1 MALAGWAYWPDEGGP
16 PFMTD
21 EMYLNGVMLPWRQV
35 DEEPAPSCWALPTEG
50 GTHLFQRQYRGAVKP
65 KDKSVLAFS
74 FEFQVDDHVTW
85 AALDEAKAQ
94 CAPFYFTAG
103 IRKTDI
109 FPATSGTVY
118 RLTRPLAAGIVPG
131 VTSLTHPSIVKLNGV
146 VDAGAA
152 TVSGQNV
159 TANDTGTI
167 SVEYTPVHLVY
178 FTAFPLRVDAHNS
191 AVRSVG
197 LAEILVA

>member
-1 MALAGWAYWPDEGGP
+1 MPLAGWAHWPDSGGP

-21 EMYLNGVMLPWRQV
+21 EMYLDGVMLPWRQV
-35 DEEPAPSCWALPTEG
+35 DEDLAQSCWALPTQG
-50 GTHLFQRQYRGAVKP
+50 ATHQFQRQYRGETKP

-74 FEFQVDDHVTW
+74 FDFQVDHHATW
-85 AALDEAKAQ
+85 AALDNAKAK
-94 CAPFYFTAG
+94 CAPFYFTSG
-103 IRKTDI
+103 IRRTDI
-109 FPATSGTVY
+109 FPAVSGTVY

-131 VTSLTHPSIVKLNGV
+131 VTALTHPTIVMLDGA

-167 SVEYTPVHLVY
+167 AVEYTPVHLVY